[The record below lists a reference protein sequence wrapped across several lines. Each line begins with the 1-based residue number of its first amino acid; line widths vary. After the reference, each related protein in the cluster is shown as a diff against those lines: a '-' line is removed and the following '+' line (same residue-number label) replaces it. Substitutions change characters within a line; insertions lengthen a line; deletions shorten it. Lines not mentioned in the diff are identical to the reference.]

1 MTEDLSIS
9 AIIPLY
15 NGEKYIAQAIRSVER
30 QIVKPIELIV
40 VDDGST
46 DRGCEIVRELAKSV
60 ALTLIHKPNG
70 GQSSARNLGV
80 RHSKGK
86 LIALLDQDDMW
97 YPNHLQE
104 LVKPFQKPRSPELG
118 WVYSDLD
125 EADENGKMLTRR
137 FLRTLPAPHPKRDM
151 FSCLRQDMFVL
162 PSASLISRKAFDH
175 VGGFDERL
183 SGYEDDDL
191 FLRLFHEGYDNEFIP
206 MALSMWRIYPSSS
219 SYSSRMAASRMV
231 YARKLCQS
239 FPDDP
244 ARTRYCLVRDLIA
257 PRFFVQV
264 LGEFVRAAKRGDW
277 SRAEKTLED
286 LEFLADRLSS
296 VRRRVFAVLHPLM
309 RVRALVQLAL
319 GVHWLLEPIVRRLAG
334 PRAATERGR

>member
-1 MTEDLSIS
+1 MADDVSIS

-15 NGEKYIAQAIRSVER
+15 NGEKYIEQAIRSVAN
-30 QIVKPIELIV
+30 QILKPIELIV

-46 DRGCEIVRELAKSV
+46 DSGCEIVMKLAKSV
-60 ALTLIHKPNG
+60 PLTLIRKPNG

-80 RHSKGK
+80 KHSKGE
-86 LIALLDQDDMW
+86 LIALLDQDDIW
-97 YPNHLQE
+97 YPNHLLE
-104 LVKPFQKPRSPELG
+104 LARPFQKQSFPELG

-125 EADENGKMLTRR
+125 EVDENAKLVTRR
-137 FLRTLPAPHPKRDM
+137 FLSTLSSPHPKRDM

-162 PSASLISRKAFDH
+162 PSASLISRKAFDK

-206 MALSMWRIYPSSS
+206 HALSMWRIYPSSS
-219 SYSSRMAASRMV
+219 SYTSRMAVSRMI
-231 YARKLCQS
+231 YARKLCQN

-244 ARTRYCLVRDLIA
+244 SRTRYLERDLIA

-264 LGEFVRAAKRGDW
+264 LSEFVRAAERRDW
-277 SRAEKTLED
+277 KFAEKTRED
-286 LEFLADRLSS
+286 LKFLAEKLSS
-296 VRRRVFAVLHPLM
+296 RRRRVFSLVYPFMHIKP
-309 RVRALVQLAL
+309 LVQLAL
-319 GVHWLLEPIVRRLAG
+319 GSRWLLQPIVRRLVN
-334 PRAATERGR
+334 